1 MVIWLVAGAI
11 LCLVEFFLPT
21 AFVAFMMGISALI
34 IALLSLVVPQVYLQ
48 AVLWLGLSILLVL
61 LSRRFIPRRKIR
73 TLQDPAEA
81 TTLTEIEPGG
91 IGRVLCEGYSWQARC
106 EDQDQ
111 AIAPNQRV
119 YVVRREGTTLFV
131 VPVSIVHS

>member
-11 LCLVEFFLPT
+11 LCLIEFFLPT

-34 IALLSLVVPQVYLQ
+34 VALISLVVPQVALQ
-48 AVLWLGLSILLVL
+48 AVLWLGLSVLLVF

-73 TLQDPAEA
+73 ALQDPVEA
-81 TTLTEIEPGG
+81 TTLSEIEPGG
-91 IGRVLCEGYSWQARC
+91 VGRVLCEGYSWQARC

-111 AIAPNQRV
+111 AIAPNQKV

-131 VPVSIVHS
+131 IPVSILHS

>member
-1 MVIWLVAGAI
+1 MVIWLVAGAS
-11 LCLVEFFLPT
+11 LCLIEFFLPT

-34 IALLSLVVPQVYLQ
+34 VALVALVIPQLYLQ
-48 AVLWLGLSILLVL
+48 AVLWLGLSVLLVL

-73 TLQDPAEA
+73 TLQDPVEA
-81 TTLTEIEPGG
+81 TTLSEIEPGG
-91 IGRVLCEGYSWQARC
+91 VGRVICEGYSWQARC
-106 EDQDQ
+106 EDHDQ